1 MVICHLLKYFM
12 LINSVFL
19 YNTHRQET
27 IQKKGGLIA
36 GYLFFD
42 PAIVRTQIAK
52 APITRDIETGA

>member
-1 MVICHLLKYFM
+1 M

-52 APITRDIETGA
+52 APITRDIETGV